1 MNTGAQAQGCRVAPI
16 PAQPLAPTPRPAW
29 PSGLPCQ
36 APALVCSMQRDP
48 RIEALLARMTPEE
61 KAGQLS
67 IFSDRIR
74 LAALGV
80 NPDTGSGGSD
90 KLLADVRAGKVGALF
105 NGIGAKQGRDVQRV
119 AVEETRLS
127 IPLLFGADVI
137 HGLFTVFPLPLAEA
151 ASFEP
156 ELAERTARATAVEAT
171 AMGIQWTFAPMVDVA
186 RDQRWGR
193 VAESSGEDTY
203 LGVQFAVARVR
214 GFQGPD
220 LTADDSLLA
229 CPKHFAAYGA
239 VAGGMDYNYAELSEA
254 ALRDVHLPAF
264 KASFDAG
271 ALTVMSAFND
281 ISGVPS
287 SANRWLMTDL
297 LRGEWHF
304 RGLVVSDFT
313 ADLELIDHGYAA
325 DGRDAAKKAAL
336 AGLDMSMESGLYNEH
351 LPDLV
356 AQGEVPQEAI
366 DEGVRRV
373 LTVKAAMGLFD
384 NPYRSLNAKRR
395 FDTAAHH
402 ALARDAA
409 RRSIV
414 LLKNDGVLPIRK
426 GGKVK
431 TIALVGS
438 AMIARS
444 LGTEEVG
451 MGGDYYSG
459 GGSGHCF
466 VPGDKMKPP
475 LEHLSRKAAE
485 LGISVIAAP
494 TNNAGEARAAVSQAD
509 LTIVLAAT
517 TAEEGRDRDTLSLDG
532 QADSLIFAL
541 MYEKPTVV
549 LMQVPG
555 TILMPWHSGVS
566 AAALMFLGGEHTG
579 SAWASVVFG
588 EASPSGKLPLL
599 IPATMAHVVEPALGA
614 DAPYSEGI
622 FSSYRSEEKRKSAI
636 FAFGHGLSYTN
647 FTYGKPVQLPAAEC
661 AALACVRVAVSNA
674 GGAAGAEVAQAYVE
688 LPPEAEAPKLML
700 RGFHKTA
707 VLEPGAGETVTFNIT
722 ARDLSAFLHGGWQLQ
737 KAAVLHVGAS
747 SADLRHSVPLAI
759 PS

>member
-1 MNTGAQAQGCRVAPI
+1 MPALKLHDAGNGFRNNPWPVGKVGTTTMWPSSLSFGASWDVALVEQVAAAIGREYRGKGANVILGPSVQVHRVARNGRNFEYMPGEDPYLGSKLTTAYVRGVQNEGI
-16 PAQPLAPTPRPAW
+16 IACLKHYAYNEQETNRNFAN
-29 PSGLPCQ
+29 
-36 APALVCSMQRDP
+36 ALVDERTMWEIYYPPFEAGVEAGAGSVMCSYNRVNGTHACSNP
-48 RIEALLARMTPEE
+48 ELLARDLKKRMGFRGFVMSDWWALHSPPASSVLHGFDQEMPGAGAETYFHREALEQMERSRAVPAANYLGLEGDAIYSDAAFRIVAAAHKMRLFERPSCTP
-61 KAGQLS
+61 
-67 IFSDRIR
+67 
-74 LAALGV
+74 
-80 NPDTGSGGSD
+80 
-90 KLLADVRAGKVGALF
+90 
-105 NGIGAKQGRDVQRV
+105 
-119 AVEETRLS
+119 
-127 IPLLFGADVI
+127 GADCTAAI
-137 HGLFTVFPLPLAEA
+137 ESDQRSADNDALA
-151 ASFEP
+151 
-156 ELAERTARATAVEAT
+156 LRTATE
-171 AMGIQWTFAPMVDVA
+171 
-186 RDQRWGR
+186 
-193 VAESSGEDTY
+193 
-203 LGVQFAVARVR
+203 
-214 GFQGPD
+214 
-220 LTADDSLLA
+220 
-229 CPKHFAAYGA
+229 
-239 VAGGMDYNYAELSEA
+239 
-254 ALRDVHLPAF
+254 
-264 KASFDAG
+264 
-271 ALTVMSAFND
+271 
-281 ISGVPS
+281 
-287 SANRWLMTDL
+287 
-297 LRGEWHF
+297 
-304 RGLVVSDFT
+304 
-313 ADLELIDHGYAA
+313 
-325 DGRDAAKKAAL
+325 
-336 AGLDMSMESGLYNEH
+336 
-351 LPDLV
+351 
-356 AQGEVPQEAI
+356 
-366 DEGVRRV
+366 
-373 LTVKAAMGLFD
+373 
-384 NPYRSLNAKRR
+384 
-395 FDTAAHH
+395 
-402 ALARDAA
+402 
-409 RRSIV
+409 SIV